1 MPRTT
6 PRPPGGIEASLKIA
20 PTNADVSTDLAV
32 SYYYTNQVDQALAQ
46 FARSL
51 EIDPKHTKTWLNL
64 GIVRAFG
71 KQDLAGAGEAWTQVV
86 NLAPADSP
94 EARAARQALDGLKSA
109 HPEIAPGGAPATRRR
124 GRAPALRSRE
134 PERSAR
140 LAPPAPAPVHA
151 GAGADADRRRA
162 HPRPDRGRAGA
173 RRATTGEPAPGG
185 VARSHGT
192 LVQDPV
198 CGTYVLQERALAM
211 KTAGG
216 TAFFCSERCRSAYDA
231 QAARSR

>member
-1 MPRTT
+1 MKPESIVMGIAGALFGLLCGWMLGAQQVSPVQAPASQVAQAQAAAPAGGTAGGTAQGSSARPIDLAQVQALEKQASERPNDASVRTQLANLYFDAENYAEAT
-6 PRPPGGIEASLKIA
+6 RWYQASLKIA

-71 KQDLAGAGEAWTQVV
+71 KQDLAGAGQAWTQVV

-109 HPEIAPGGAPATRRR
+109 HPEIAPGGAPARQ
-124 GRAPALRSRE
+124 GGAAPAS
-134 PERSAR
+134 PKQ
-140 LAPPAPAPVHA
+140 
-151 GAGADADRRRA
+151 GA
-162 HPRPDRGRAGA
+162 
-173 RRATTGEPAPGG
+173 
-185 VARSHGT
+185 
-192 LVQDPV
+192 
-198 CGTYVLQERALAM
+198 
-211 KTAGG
+211 
-216 TAFFCSERCRSAYDA
+216 
-231 QAARSR
+231 

>member
-1 MPRTT
+1 MKPESIVVGIAGALFGLLCGWMLGAQQVSPAQAPAAQVAQAGAPSGTPAGGAAQGSTAKPIDLAQVQTLEKQATERPTDASVRTQLANLYFDAENYSEAT
-6 PRPPGGIEASLKIA
+6 RWYEASLKIA

-46 FARSL
+46 FAKSL

-109 HPEIAPGGAPATRRR
+109 HPELAPGGGPASTGAAAPAS
-124 GRAPALRSRE
+124 PKQ
-134 PERSAR
+134 
-140 LAPPAPAPVHA
+140 
-151 GAGADADRRRA
+151 GA
-162 HPRPDRGRAGA
+162 
-173 RRATTGEPAPGG
+173 
-185 VARSHGT
+185 
-192 LVQDPV
+192 
-198 CGTYVLQERALAM
+198 
-211 KTAGG
+211 
-216 TAFFCSERCRSAYDA
+216 
-231 QAARSR
+231 